1 MLNGDLVSSASEYLA
16 RQKFLKP
23 FIEDLQEWLEAH
35 GPKLAAKGREYI
47 TRVRSQFKIDVANRS
62 LISFVDGD
70 EAEPYIVHLTW
81 EAEPKPHEP
90 YTDVVCSC
98 RWSNNGD
105 LCKHTWAAVYIILMH
120 LRQPGSPLAMQ
131 LAGET
136 APQAWKKSLTP
147 LDNFL
152 RSVQQS
158 VPQTGPVEETSIVD
172 DWRLTYRLGID
183 ESRNILC
190 VMLSEQNRLKSGAWS
205 KGRKMTWAR
214 FVNDRS
220 NRLGAMDARILDIA
234 TQEMTRRAGYGS
246 YASEYIDP
254 NVVPSTWL
262 LLNALRGHELLFH
275 GDDLETPLA
284 VLDAKPELILEHE
297 KGDLLAV
304 LPGVAG
310 RKQSG
315 FNMFATDV
323 RRGFICCDWS
333 KHQVFLCA
341 ADAPLQALF
350 QQLLRQRM
358 TVPKEG
364 VTELLS
370 RLAAMEQALKVT
382 YPPELK
388 GESVLAESRAVLR
401 LSPRANDGGVN
412 VEIWSRPET
421 PGPYFEPGAG
431 QREVVTYSEGVR
443 RSCVRDLEA
452 ECSCAKACQQALQ
465 LDRFRSNRPWQWIL
479 PGGDEA
485 LDFLGDLQQRTSD
498 PWTVEWSNSAITR
511 PNVVGEIKPTD
522 LKLEIKTD
530 HDWFG
535 MEGMIDIGGE
545 KVPLVKILDALR
557 KNSKYIQLDGGK
569 WARLAQEFRDRLEAL
584 ADLLHRNQSKLHFD
598 ATAAPML
605 EDLLKD
611 QMIEV
616 KAAVEWRKALQKLE
630 KARTH
635 NPEVPK
641 DLKANLRD
649 YQVEGYKWL
658 SRLAAWGVGGCLADD
673 MGLGKTVQ
681 ALAMLL
687 ERKKEGP
694 ALVIAP
700 VSVGFNWVNEITRFT
715 PTLRPH
721 LYRDTQRG
729 DFLDSVGP
737 RDVVVASYG
746 LLLRDAEHISSVKW
760 GTLVLDEAQ
769 FIKNS
774 RTKTAQVVR
783 EIQAGWR
790 LTLTGTPVE
799 NQLGDLW
806 SLFRATSP
814 GLFGSWERFRE
825 RFADP
830 IEKQNLPERKL
841 ALARTVRPFI
851 LRRTKED
858 VLKEL
863 PERTEV
869 ILNAELSDKERK
881 LYEDARLFAIAQL
894 AGIDTGKTEARF
906 QVLALLTRL
915 RQLACHPKLV
925 DEQWAESS
933 AKLDLLLDTVEEIR
947 EGKHRALV
955 FSQFTSHLSLI
966 RKALDDRKISY
977 MYLDGQTPAK
987 QRRARVEAFQN
998 GQGDLFLISLKAG
1011 GTGLN
1016 LTGADYVIHM
1026 DPWWNPAVEDQA
1038 TDRAHRIGQTKAVM
1052 VYRLVATDT
1061 IEEKILL
1068 MHEKKRNLVSSIMDG
1083 SDQAGKLSTDELIN
1097 LIKDTSKPEMPVKGE
1112 VETAKKRGRPKKTN

>member
-1 MLNGDLVSSASEYLA
+1 MLNSAMSQYLA
-16 RQKFLKP
+16 SQQFLKP
-23 FIEDLQEWLEAH
+23 FIADLEELLEAH

-47 TRVRSQFKIDVANRS
+47 TRVRNHFNIDFEKRS
-62 LISFVDGD
+62 LIAHVEGD
-70 EAEPYIVHLTW
+70 EVKPYVVELTW
-81 EAEPKPHEP
+81 ESRPKPNEP

-98 RWSNNGD
+98 PWSNESD
-105 LCKHTWAAVYIILMH
+105 LCKHTWAALSIILMH
-120 LRQPGSPLAMQ
+120 LRQPRSQLSMQ
-131 LAGET
+131 LSGAIKPDG
-136 APQAWKKSLTP
+136 WKKSLTQ
-147 LDNFL
+147 LDNFI

-158 VPQTGPVEETSIVD
+158 APPAGPAEDSSAEDS
-172 DWRLTYRLGID
+172 WRLTYRMDVDAG
-183 ESRNILC
+183 RNLLC
-190 VMLSEQNRLKSGAWS
+190 IMLSEQNRLKNGTWS
-205 KGRKMTWAR
+205 KGRKMTWGR
-214 FVNDRS
+214 FVNEKPAQLS
-220 NRLGAMDARILDIA
+220 SIDANIWEIA
-234 TQEMTRRAGYGS
+234 KREMTRRAGYGS
-246 YASEYIDP
+246 YSNEFIDSS
-254 NVVPSTWL
+254 VIPSTWVL
-262 LLNALRGHELLFH
+262 LTALRGHEFLFH
-275 GDDLETPLA
+275 GDDTSTPLEI
-284 VLDAKPELILEHE
+284 VDAKPELILEHD
-297 KGDLLAV
+297 KGDLLALV
-304 LPGVAG
+304 PGVAG
-310 RKQSG
+310 RKQSS
-315 FNMFATDV
+315 FNMFATDG
-323 RRGFICCDWS
+323 RRGFICCDWTRH
-333 KHQVFLCA
+333 KVFLCA
-341 ADAPLQALF
+341 AETPVQSLF
-350 QQLLRQRM
+350 QQLLKQRM

-364 VTELLS
+364 VTELLE
-370 RLAAMEQALKVT
+370 RLTAMEQALKVT
-382 YPPELK
+382 YPPELE
-388 GESVLAESRAVLR
+388 GETVPAESHAVLR
-401 LSPRANDGGVN
+401 LSPRVSDGGVN
-412 VEIWSRPET
+412 VEIWSKPEAK
-421 PGPYFEPGAG
+421 GPYFEPGAG
-431 QREVVTYSEGVR
+431 LAEIVSYSTGVR
-443 RSCVRDLEA
+443 RAAIRNLELEKSSA
-452 ECSCAKACQQALQ
+452 EACRSALQ
-465 LDRFRSNRPWQWIL
+465 LDRFNSSRPWHWTL

-485 LDFLGDLQQRTSD
+485 LDFLGELQQRTSD
-498 PWTVEWSNSAITR
+498 AWTVEWSNSAVPR
-511 PNVVGEIKPTD
+511 PDVVGEIKASD

-535 MEGMIDIGGE
+535 MEGMFDIGGE

-569 WARLAQEFRDRLEAL
+569 WARLAQEFRERLESL

-605 EDLLKD
+605 QDLLKD
-611 QMIEV
+611 QMIEI
-616 KAAVEWRKALQKLE
+616 KAVTEWRKALQRLE
-630 KARTH
+630 RARNH
-635 NPEVPK
+635 NPEVPV

-681 ALAMLL
+681 ALAILL
-687 ERKKEGP
+687 ERQKEGP

-721 LYRDTQRG
+721 LYRDTERG

-737 RDVVVASYG
+737 GDVVVASYG
-746 LLLRDAEHISSVKW
+746 LLLRDSEHVTNVKW

-799 NQLGDLW
+799 NQLADLW
-806 SLFRATSP
+806 SLFRATTP

-863 PERTEV
+863 PDRTEV
-869 ILNAELSDKERK
+869 ILNAELSSNERK

-925 DEQWAESS
+925 DDQWAESS
-933 AKLDLLLDTVEEIR
+933 AKMDLLLETVEEIR
-947 EGKHRALV
+947 EGKHRALI
-955 FSQFTSHLSLI
+955 FSQFTSHLALI
-966 RKALDDRKISY
+966 RQALDERNISY

-987 QRRARVEAFQN
+987 QRRARVEAFQE
-998 GQGDLFLISLKAG
+998 GKGDLFLISLKAG

-1052 VYRLVATDT
+1052 VYRLVAKDT
-1061 IEEKILL
+1061 IEEKILA

-1083 SDQAGKLSTDELIN
+1083 SDQAGKLSTNELID
-1097 LIKDTSKPEMPVKGE
+1097 LIKGSSQPEMPAKDG
-1112 VETAKKRGRPKKTN
+1112 TAPVKKRGRAKKAT